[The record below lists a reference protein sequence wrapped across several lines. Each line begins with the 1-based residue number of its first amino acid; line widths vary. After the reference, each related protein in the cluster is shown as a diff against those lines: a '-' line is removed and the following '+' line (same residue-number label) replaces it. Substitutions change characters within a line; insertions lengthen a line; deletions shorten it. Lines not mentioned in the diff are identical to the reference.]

1 MITDENFILTV
12 AKGSV
17 LHRTTGSVILNS
29 IPEDAFSMW
38 KEGEYFLILKKS
50 GAPLLEGLSKE
61 ELEVILEKRK
71 PINNL
76 PELKLIESA
85 IKALVNKN
93 KPKNTENKNG

>member
-1 MITDENFILTV
+1 MISDENFILTV

-17 LHRTTGSVILNS
+17 LHRTNGSLTLDS

-38 KEGEYFLILKKS
+38 KGGEYFLILKKS

-61 ELEVILEKRK
+61 ELEVILDKRK

-76 PELKLIESA
+76 TEIKIIESA
-85 IKALVNKN
+85 IKALTKS
-93 KPKNTENKNG
+93 KTKS